1 MPKRLASRTE
11 LAEWLQPLEGVRV
24 ILALGAAGSTTGE
37 TGTSADVSDEDDRA
51 LLLTARSLAAVAL
64 TGGATARAEQY
75 KPSER
80 IAIAIFTRDP
90 ASVADVPAVA
100 KPGSLGTFVIA
111 TDAAVTPEVGIL
123 EAIGGLAASAKTRVL
138 FEGGLNLLRIA
149 VAAQVVDEIVIS
161 ATGGIGQ
168 YDLVADLFEQGWHLG
183 DTANFGR
190 RWIYKLAK

>member
-11 LAEWLQPLEGVRV
+11 LAEWLQPLEGVRA

-123 EAIGGLAASAKTRVL
+123 EAIGGLTASGKTRVL
-138 FEGGLNLLRIA
+138 FEGGPNLLRIA